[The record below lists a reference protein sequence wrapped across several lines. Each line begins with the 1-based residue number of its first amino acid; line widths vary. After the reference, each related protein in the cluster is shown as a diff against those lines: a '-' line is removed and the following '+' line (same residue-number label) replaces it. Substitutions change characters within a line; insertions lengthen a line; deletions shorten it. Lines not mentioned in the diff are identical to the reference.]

1 MLYSDGIPSYP
12 ARLPF
17 LRMFN
22 FRLILRASAYQKV
35 GLSIYHELSGS
46 HYSVIKCCKGSC
58 EKNEK
63 YAYFMKRGTTQICFT
78 TNVLHLITFH
88 LYFRYSDKRIYFH
101 WLLREVSNLHPL
113 KVSRISFVGS
123 RLKQVIGFKNLPKSR
138 PLCRIELIFQR
149 LITKAEMSAIHQ
161 N

>member
-1 MLYSDGIPSYP
+1 MGLNKIMQLKTILISIQHVSFEKAVCLFSKAEGFPCRFSRNVVWQYLDHHMLYSDGIPSYP

-88 LYFRYSDKRIYFH
+88 LYFRYSD
-101 WLLREVSNLHPL
+101 REFTS
-113 KVSRISFVGS
+113 
-123 RLKQVIGFKNLPKSR
+123 IGF
-138 PLCRIELIFQR
+138 
-149 LITKAEMSAIHQ
+149 
-161 N
+161 